1 MPTAIVIVTAES
13 SPVLAAMKAAP
24 TVPIVFAALG
34 DAIRTGATTNLA
46 YPDRNATGMSFLN
59 TELDAKRFGVLY
71 ELLPGARLIAVL
83 FDCKTVEV
91 DPSLITSGKSMT
103 VFGARPPL
111 PDAPQRSGDR
121 SDSRRSA
128 SAVGASQDAPKPP
141 FAPGSADLGDGGD
154 SNLPAHGSRPRRLR
168 WPAEFALIGGDWLRR
183 SFCSHRSGIVR
194 RIALLPS
201 ATLFE

>member
-128 SAVGASQDAPKPP
+128 SAVGASQDAPEQILTVG
-141 FAPGSADLGDGGD
+141 GSNHRVGWKTGLP
-154 SNLPAHGSRPRRLR
+154 NLLACCGPCL
-168 WPAEFALIGGDWLRR
+168 
-183 SFCSHRSGIVR
+183 
-194 RIALLPS
+194 
-201 ATLFE
+201 